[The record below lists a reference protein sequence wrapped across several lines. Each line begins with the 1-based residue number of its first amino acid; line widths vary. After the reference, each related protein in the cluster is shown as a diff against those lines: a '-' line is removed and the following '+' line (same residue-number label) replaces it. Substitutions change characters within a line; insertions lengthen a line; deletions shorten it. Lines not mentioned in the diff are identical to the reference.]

1 MQLCPGSMILTRAS
15 LQLLLRCQALR
26 CESQQQHSLLRCL
39 SLSPFSFLLV
49 HDILLLYI
57 LLLLFSDRA
66 AADPIRLV
74 IVLPRLSDVSDLR
87 KAICHML
94 SPAAPKS
101 SSNASSQNLAA
112 KIQNG
117 AVSAGQ
123 VILPDNLTLLD
134 CSPEGEG
141 GLLRTILEDRESI
154 LHLIEAISR
163 GASTSASA
171 SASAS
176 NLLQRTESGVDV
188 YLRTGLPVESP
199 NPRLIAARH
208 RVDSA
213 NGSPAQTGGDPLA
226 RAVLENTSGGMVL
239 HCVAVENPKNIPFI
253 FSLSTS
259 RLGFRNAGAT
269 LFSQNTVNSPAD
281 AAGSKNGPEEKGKD
295 GTREGKESDQR
306 AASAQSSNP
315 YTDEAE
321 YLERHL
327 DKSEGD
333 LVTDLDFEMPPDAQK
348 TDDRKNR
355 NVKKDNPIFARWP
368 KGIDGLVLGR
378 RVDALD
384 HRGYWFAGT
393 VMDKW
398 NVSAEELQ
406 EVAEKNS
413 SSSSSSSNNI
423 IASPKGRAKKEVSTP
438 SRHGSN
444 NIINRDKDR
453 NRGPKAVGWNIRVHF
468 DSFSDKWDEWFSS
481 ADFEAG
487 RVSPIYSFSHRKLK
501 VIGVVVVQR
510 QITLRNQGS
519 GSVGSDTSNQEVLNV
534 KVFGYPIVL
543 HCESFRS
550 CEHVHRL
557 IAEQSMRYAQPGQ
570 LKAIAEASL
579 NRYNS
584 KNKNQSQES
593 DAPHSKSSSEQ
604 PVLPFTVRI
613 ISTTSAFASDNL
625 EGLETEMG
633 IPRTEEGRRS
643 VMPRGT
649 AERLKE
655 PCRSNSGLDCVTGA
669 APTFY
674 SVMDRANGFQAWEGS
689 YFPRDPVR
697 PLCNLVHPKLLV
709 VVDWHWNTT
718 RAPMIG
724 QGKGVV
730 AYRDHESFLK
740 YVSAFIPPAS
750 AILSRSASVMDAES
764 NGAPVAPT
772 DPPPNLSARPPIST
786 GNPSLVDCLK
796 SFTGSEEL
804 DEDSWHCDHCRKLS
818 CGSVSSSLSRLPDL
832 LIMHIKRFGM
842 TARFREKIR
851 TKVTFPL
858 TSLNMKPFTTPLT
871 ATGES

>member
-1 MQLCPGSMILTRAS
+1 
-15 LQLLLRCQALR
+15 
-26 CESQQQHSLLRCL
+26 
-39 SLSPFSFLLV
+39 
-49 HDILLLYI
+49 
-57 LLLLFSDRA
+57 
-66 AADPIRLV
+66 
-74 IVLPRLSDVSDLR
+74 
-87 KAICHML
+87 ML

-101 SSNASSQNLAA
+101 SSSASSQNLAA
-112 KIQNG
+112 KAQNG
-117 AVSAGQ
+117 SASAGQ
-123 VILPDNLTLLD
+123 VLLPDNLTLLD

-163 GASTSASA
+163 GALA

-188 YLRTGLPVESP
+188 NLRTGLPVESP
-199 NPRLIAARH
+199 NLKAIAARH
-208 RVDSA
+208 RADSA
-213 NGSPAQTGGDPLA
+213 NSSPAQAGGDPLA

-239 HCVAVENPKNIPFI
+239 HCVAVENPKNIPFV

-269 LFSQNTVNSPAD
+269 LSSQNTTNSAAD
-281 AAGSKNGPEEKGKD
+281 AAGNKNGSEDKGKD
-295 GTREGKESDQR
+295 GSREGKESDQR
-306 AASAQSSNP
+306 AVSAQSSNP

-333 LVTDLDFEMPPDAQK
+333 LVTDLDFELPPDAQR

-368 KGIDGLVLGR
+368 KSIDGLVLGR

-384 HRGYWFAGT
+384 HRGQWFAGT

-398 NVSAEELQ
+398 NVTTEELQ

-413 SSSSSSSNNI
+413 SSSSSGNNI
-423 IASPKGRAKKEVSTP
+423 IASPKGRGKKEVTTP
-438 SRHGSN
+438 GRHGSN
-444 NIINRDKDR
+444 NIVNRDKDR
-453 NRGPKAVGWNIRVHF
+453 NKGPKAVGWNIRIHF

-481 ADFEAG
+481 SDFDAG
-487 RVSPIYSFSHRKLK
+487 RVSPIYSFSSRKLK

-510 QITLRNQGS
+510 QITLRNQGP
-519 GSVGSDTSNQEVLNV
+519 GSAGSDTSNQDVLNV

-557 IAEQSMRYAQPGQ
+557 VAEQSMRYAQPGQ
-570 LKAIAEASL
+570 LRHIVEASL
-579 NRYNS
+579 HRYNS
-584 KNKNQSQES
+584 KTKNQNQSQES
-593 DAPHSKSSSEQ
+593 DTPHSKSSSEQ
-604 PVLPFTVRI
+604 PVLPFTIRI

-625 EGLETEMG
+625 EGLETELG
-633 IPRTEEGRRS
+633 IPKTEDGRRS
-643 VMPRGT
+643 AMSRGA

-655 PCRSNSGLDCVTGA
+655 PCRSNSGLDYVTGA
-669 APTFY
+669 APTFC

-709 VVDWHWNTT
+709 VVDWHWNTN
-718 RAPMIG
+718 RGPIIG
-724 QGKGVV
+724 QGRGSV

-740 YVSAFIPPAS
+740 YVSAFIPPAIPAAS
-750 AILSRSASVMDAES
+750 VGVSRSASVMDVES
-764 NGAPVAPT
+764 NGAPAAPT
-772 DPPPNLSARPPIST
+772 DPPPNPSARSPIST
-786 GNPSLVDCLK
+786 GNPTLADCLK

-871 ATGES
+871 ATGESWVEYNRQYCQTEVSDVSTCHSCTHHYYLYVKIYHSARATLTSTSHCRYDSGWWGRLDVSVRPVCRG